1 MTNGTALV
9 YGQTG
14 DYPATLYGGALE
26 GEYGNISVSNPAVL
40 SVTPKNT
47 GETPNLA
54 VAAKKVG
61 TSIVTLTREESRFYA
76 PHTASYTFTVTPRV
90 LTPILTATDKLFD
103 GLVSAKGTLRLENIV
118 AGDNVTCQYADCT
131 FASPLVGTRR
141 ATATGI
147 TLSGEDAGNYT
158 LVGTTA
164 SDDAIIHKASL
175 QADVISYRM
184 NDTEYGFV
192 KAKVMETAANKNISL
207 PGNCRIAD
215 GVGNI
220 GSMQNEAYNR
230 SGIYRNALGIIWD
243 TMDSAVVIDG
253 ITCVDLDLTVTTGQ
267 PFVYGD
273 NTTGYD
279 EETSVVTYTSLQDQW
294 QVENKAQ
301 KIATNAPTTATLNV
315 YLRKGEHLL
324 VDTAIGTYNGRMD
337 VTVKK
342 HGEQSVLAVDKI
354 DTFFPVNF
362 GDDFRVSKLGEA
374 TRSQELTSRGDYWNG
389 IEPFTA
395 PETGVYTFT
404 FTVTGKSYL
413 HDVDERYTQNMPG
426 MKPVIELRKFT
437 INGTEMHGIDKQ

>member
-61 TSIVTLTREESRFYA
+61 TSIVTLTREENRFYA

-90 LTPILTATDKLFD
+90 LIPILTATDKLFD

-147 TLSGEDAGNYT
+147 T
-158 LVGTTA
+158 
-164 SDDAIIHKASL
+164 
-175 QADVISYRM
+175 
-184 NDTEYGFV
+184 
-192 KAKVMETAANKNISL
+192 
-207 PGNCRIAD
+207 
-215 GVGNI
+215 
-220 GSMQNEAYNR
+220 
-230 SGIYRNALGIIWD
+230 
-243 TMDSAVVIDG
+243 
-253 ITCVDLDLTVTTGQ
+253 CVDLDLTVTTGQ

-273 NTTGYD
+273 NTTSYD
-279 EETSVVTYTSLQDQW
+279 EETSVVTYAATDNLW

-301 KIATNAPTTATLNV
+301 KIATNAPATASLNV

-342 HGEQSVLAVDKI
+342 HGEQSVLAIDKI
-354 DTFFPVNF
+354 DTFFPVDF

-404 FTVTGKSYL
+404 FTVTGKFYL